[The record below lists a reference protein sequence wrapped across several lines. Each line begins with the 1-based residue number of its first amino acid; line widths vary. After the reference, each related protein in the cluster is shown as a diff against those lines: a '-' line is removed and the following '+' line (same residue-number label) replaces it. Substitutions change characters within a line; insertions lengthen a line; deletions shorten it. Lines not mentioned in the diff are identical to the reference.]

1 MGCSK
6 ANQKR
11 FGIDYSL
18 NLMRALLADWEELT
32 PQKQVVRSLAGNDDA
47 IRKWVGV
54 EYPKI
59 KNTGKKD
66 TSR

>member
-1 MGCSK
+1 MG
-6 ANQKR
+6 
-11 FGIDYSL
+11 
-18 NLMRALLADWEELT
+18 ALLADWEELT

-47 IRKWVGV
+47 IRKWVEV